1 MVELA
6 DIFRRHGPESRATFG
21 DRMPPSPLRAMHD
34 IEQCRTERLGG
45 QLYDCEQCQQPHYSS
60 HSCKHRHCPTCQ
72 NAPAEQWLENQQS
85 LLLPVTHFMVT
96 FTLPDELR
104 AVARCHQKTIYNLL
118 FRTSAEA

>member
-6 DIFRRHGPESRATFG
+6 DIFRRHGPEYRAQCG
-21 DRMPPSPLRAMHD
+21 DRMPPSHLRIMHD
-34 IEQCRTERLGG
+34 IEQCRTESLGG
-45 QLYDCEQCQQPHYSS
+45 QLYYCEQCQQPHYSY
-60 HSCKHRHCPTCQ
+60 HSCKNRHCPKCQ
-72 NAPAEQWLENQQS
+72 NAQAEQWLKNQER

-104 AVARCHQKTIYNLL
+104 AVARRHPKTIYNLL